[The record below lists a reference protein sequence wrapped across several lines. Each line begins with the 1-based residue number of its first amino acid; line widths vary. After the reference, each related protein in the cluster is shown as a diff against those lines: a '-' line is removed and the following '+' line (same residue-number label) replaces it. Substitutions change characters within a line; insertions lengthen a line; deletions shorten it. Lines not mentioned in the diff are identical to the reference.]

1 MNPSR
6 HELQSLLKP
15 EAAAGHSS
23 FARAHL
29 NRPITLIC
37 ARRYNTAKANA
48 LREIDFDAV
57 EAPEILSLHLGENQ
71 D

>member
-1 MNPSR
+1 MSYKASSNQKRPQAIR
-6 HELQSLLKP
+6 LLPELN
-15 EAAAGHSS
+15 
-23 FARAHL
+23 L
-29 NRPITLIC
+29 NRPITLFC
-37 ARRYNTAKANA
+37 ARTYNTAKANV